1 MELWRHTF
9 RTLCEN
15 FRGKFNFANIL
26 GNHNTRKRRW
36 LNVCWEKNALRKMVD
51 CFRRFAGLRE
61 ALEGGRAL
69 DEAKDFKRSRPR
81 SPSTASPRSSIPV
94 RGQRSRNWRD
104 CKGEAA
110 KNSTCQNEA
119 EGGQRR
125 PSTNRALF
133 SDQFSELDDEI
144 TSPVMYLPPI
154 EMLWLPLV
162 WRSVALCIIQS
173 A

>member
-1 MELWRHTF
+1 MPGRTSLGIRFFLLTGSVEEAPAKEKPHTRIFIATFYLLVAWRV
-9 RTLCEN
+9 R
-15 FRGKFNFANIL
+15 
-26 GNHNTRKRRW
+26 
-36 LNVCWEKNALRKMVD
+36 D
-51 CFRRFAGLRE
+51 
-61 ALEGGRAL
+61 RAL
-69 DEAKDFKRSRPR
+69 DEARDFKRSTN
-81 SPSTASPRSSIPV
+81 SFDSGSIPV